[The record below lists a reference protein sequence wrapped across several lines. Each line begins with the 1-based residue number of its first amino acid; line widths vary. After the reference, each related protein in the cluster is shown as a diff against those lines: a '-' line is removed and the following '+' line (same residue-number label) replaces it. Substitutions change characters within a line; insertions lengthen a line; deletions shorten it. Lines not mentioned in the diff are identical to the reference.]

1 MATSP
6 ALPYA
11 LEVNPESAL
20 QFTITKDPPT
30 PNDGLGDHGATRC
43 TMTLRHP
50 GLTNEHL
57 AFKVKTT
64 QPRRYLVRPNQGI
77 VAPGS
82 SETVS
87 ILLVDKDRQVL
98 WSTYDSLGQSALD
111 HSKDKFLVQSCVVSD
126 EFASQFKNEPLG
138 EGGQFKKELVEALT
152 AMWNSTSSDP
162 KTPVYNKKLQVR
174 HVVDTSASSAAS
186 AAGGGNASA
195 AGAGRLP
202 GTFAEGADSQNK
214 IEAMS
219 PQQLYEEVKS
229 LRRKYEELVAFSVNL
244 TAERDILN
252 NTLEQTKRDL
262 HREVATRKSLEKQG
276 FQGGSRGAEKAN
288 KGGGGA
294 MSTMVL
300 AVIIVFFV
308 AVRATNSGALGV
320 LHGVPVVGG
329 LLGFQKIEAPKKK
342 HVSSEEL

>member
-1 MATSP
+1 MATTS

-20 QFTITKDPPT
+20 QFTITKDPPNT
-30 PNDGLGDHGATRC
+30 NDGSGDHGASRC

-98 WSTYDSLGQSALD
+98 WSTYESLGQSALD

-152 AMWNSTSSDP
+152 GMWNSMSSDP

-174 HVVDTSASSAAS
+174 HVVDTSSISAAS
-186 AAGGGNASA
+186 VAGGGNALE
-195 AGAGRLP
+195 AGAGKLP
-202 GTFAEGADSQNK
+202 GTGVDSKNE

-262 HREVATRKSLEKQG
+262 LRELTMRKSLEKQG
-276 FQGGSRGAEKAN
+276 SQGGRRG
-288 KGGGGA
+288 
-294 MSTMVL
+294 S
-300 AVIIVFFV
+300 
-308 AVRATNSGALGV
+308 
-320 LHGVPVVGG
+320 
-329 LLGFQKIEAPKKK
+329 
-342 HVSSEEL
+342 